1 MTVALLEIQLRASE
15 TRPHVR
21 QRVTLDGVTIELVLS
36 WNGREGRWF
45 CTVLDSVG
53 GVIVGGRKLV
63 ADWQC
68 FRRVQDD
75 RMPPGRL
82 ALFDRTSSGVDPGI
96 GSFADDRCFLGYL
109 PAADIE
115 AAGA

>member
-1 MTVALLEIQLRASE
+1 MAILRIDLRVSE

-36 WNGREGRWF
+36 WNGREGRWY

-53 GVIVGGRKLV
+53 EIVVGGRKLV
-63 ADWQC
+63 ADWQV

-75 RMPPGRL
+75 RMPPGRF
-82 ALFDRTSSGVDPGI
+82 AVIDRAATGLDPDLDA
-96 GSFADDRCFLGYL
+96 FAEDRYFLGYL
-109 PAADIE
+109 PAADVA